1 MMTKQRFALL
11 AALLAALLLCVPLL
25 FGATAASDAP
35 SEAPVSRGES
45 FSMGEYVLDRDDDYF
60 HFSSDAGVRIS
71 GYIGG
76 DLIGF
81 SNEPKISA
89 VIDGNLRFA
98 GVSLEVTGDVARN
111 ITVACGEATLAA
123 SSKNVYFI
131 GETLYFS
138 GSTGDLTVEAVEVSL
153 SGRVEGDVDVQADRV
168 TFLNGFSCGGTI
180 RVTAKEVDFGPVE
193 AAAVD
198 WNEVTTG
205 SEIGGRLLDLVYNIP
220 AQILSVLLLL
230 FLFRRPF
237 GNLCAGFNRDKVK
250 IVFTGLAG
258 LFIPILAIFLLLTV
272 IGMPVSLLLL
282 AGYLFL
288 YFVCEPVAA
297 ILIAGTYINMENKY
311 LSSALV
317 MVAITLLKLV
327 PVLSEAVTLV
337 CFVLVLGTLLRAAF
351 RRGPSVPPPELG
363 GFQV

>member
-1 MMTKQRFALL
+1 M
-11 AALLAALLLCVPLL
+11 
-25 FGATAASDAP
+25 
-35 SEAPVSRGES
+35 SRRS
-45 FSMGEYVLDRDDDYF
+45 AR
-60 HFSSDAGVRIS
+60 SST
-71 GYIGG
+71 
-76 DLIGF
+76 
-81 SNEPKISA
+81 
-89 VIDGNLRFA
+89 GNLRFA

-220 AQILSVLLLL
+220 AQILIVLLLL

-272 IGMPVSLLLL
+272 IGMRCLCCFWRLSIPLLCMRAGRRHPDRRHIYQYGKQVSFVGACYGCHHAAEAGAGSVGSRDACLLC
-282 AGYLFL
+282 A
-288 YFVCEPVAA
+288 CARDAA
-297 ILIAGTYINMENKY
+297 A
-311 LSSALV
+311 
-317 MVAITLLKLV
+317 
-327 PVLSEAVTLV
+327 
-337 CFVLVLGTLLRAAF
+337 
-351 RRGPSVPPPELG
+351 RGVPPRT
-363 GFQV
+363 VRSAA